1 LIGIFVMTDCE
12 IPLVRHLN
20 SDKLGET
27 WNWLGTDQPH
37 LTHINLSNPEKYK
50 EFVKSGWTDNEVI
63 EYKLNSHGFRTDEFD
78 NSPRV
83 IVLGCSFTLGVGLHN
98 YQTWPYLFSKYTN
111 QLVWNLGAGSASID
125 TCYRILDNYLPYL
138 NATSVILCAP
148 DADRLE
154 YYIKDV
160 GFKFYTNKTQHS
172 SLEEQWMLENWY
184 GTDQHTYTLNYR
196 KNLQAI
202 QYLCYKK
209 GIKFINF
216 HRDEVLEKYRDHEND
231 YSRCL
236 IHLGPK
242 TQDNMAQYAV
252 DLFNM
257 G

>member
-1 LIGIFVMTDCE
+1 MSLMADCE
-12 IPLVRHLN
+12 IPLAQHLN
-20 SDKLGET
+20 SDKLGKT

-37 LTHINLSNPEKYK
+37 LTHSILSNPEKYK

-78 NSPRV
+78 SSPRV
-83 IVLGCSFTLGVGLHN
+83 IALGCSFTLGVGLHN

-111 QLVWNLGAGSASID
+111 QPVWNLGAGSASMD

-148 DADRLE
+148 DPDRVE

-160 GFKFYTNKTQHS
+160 GFKFYTNKNQHS
-172 SLEEQWMLENWY
+172 CSEEKWMLENWH
-184 GTDQHTYTLNYR
+184 GSDQYTYTLNYR
-196 KNLQAI
+196 KTLQAM
-202 QYLCYKK
+202 QYLCHQK
-209 GIKFINF
+209 GIKFLNF
-216 HRDEVLEKYRDHEND
+216 HRNEVLEKYWDHVTD

-242 TQDNMAQYAV
+242 TQANMAQYAV

-257 G
+257 S